1 MPMHVE
7 RIAVRFYVALLT
19 IKLLNNKRR
28 EYKKCL
34 IIGHLLTGF
43 REHIYIIR

>member
-1 MPMHVE
+1 MPIHAE

-19 IKLLNNKRR
+19 IKLLNNERR

-34 IIGHLLTGF
+34 ILGHLLTDF
-43 REHIYIIR
+43 QKHIYIIR